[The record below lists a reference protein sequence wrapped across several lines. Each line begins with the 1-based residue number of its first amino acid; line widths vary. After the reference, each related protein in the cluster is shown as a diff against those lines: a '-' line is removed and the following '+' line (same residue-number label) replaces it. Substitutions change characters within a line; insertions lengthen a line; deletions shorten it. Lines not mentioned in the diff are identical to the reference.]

1 LNKFFLDQHGCA
13 KNQVDG
19 EILITRLLNKGFS
32 YAETPEEADV
42 ILINTC
48 GFIESAKK
56 ESLESVFAARSEFP
70 DKKIILCGCLA
81 ERYAESFADELAS
94 EVDAILG
101 NGDLSLLD
109 EVVDELN
116 QGKTHILK
124 KSPQIG
130 VCSQERKT
138 LLGFPNSAYV
148 KITEGCNNCCSF
160 CAIPVIRGN
169 LRSRSEEEI
178 ILEIKNLIAKG
189 IFEINL
195 VGQDLAAFGRDGIPV
210 GKSNHPSYFEGKSPL
225 ASLLEKLST
234 IQGDF
239 WIRLLYIHPDH
250 FPLDILPILKSDSRI
265 LPYFDIPFQS
275 GSTEVLFSMNRNGT
289 RESYSELV
297 KNIREELPF
306 SSIRTTFLCGFPGE
320 SEKNAKE
327 TEDFLKSVEPDWSG
341 CFAYSREED
350 TPAYNRKNQVPKKK
364 AEKRAEILNQIQT
377 KITET
382 RLKQHIGN
390 NYKVLIEEIIDDEE
404 NGAGIALGRAWFQA
418 PEVDGACIVSYDLDD
433 KNALDKIKPGKVVSV
448 KVLGV
453 TGVDVNTVF
462 LN

>member
-1 LNKFFLDQHGCA
+1 M
-13 KNQVDG
+13 
-19 EILITRLLNKGFS
+19 
-32 YAETPEEADV
+32 
-42 ILINTC
+42 
-48 GFIESAKK
+48 
-56 ESLESVFAARSEFP
+56 
-70 DKKIILCGCLA
+70 
-81 ERYAESFADELAS
+81 
-94 EVDAILG
+94 
-101 NGDLSLLD
+101 
-109 EVVDELN
+109 
-116 QGKTHILK
+116 
-124 KSPQIG
+124 
-130 VCSQERKT
+130 
-138 LLGFPNSAYV
+138 
-148 KITEGCNNCCSF
+148 
-160 CAIPVIRGN
+160 
-169 LRSRSEEEI
+169 
-178 ILEIKNLIAKG
+178 
-189 IFEINL
+189 

-225 ASLLEKLST
+225 SSLLEKIST

-275 GSTEVLFSMNRNGT
+275 GSTEVLSSMNRNGT
-289 RESYSELV
+289 KESYSELV

-320 SEKNAKE
+320 SEKNAKD

-350 TPAYNRKNQVPKKK
+350 TPAYNRKNQIPKKK

-433 KNALDKIKPGKVVSV
+433 KNALDKIKPGKVISV